1 MENMRGWYLWVP
13 VHEAWCGWGEWT
25 CCPPAARLALRSR
38 MNDRPVFHQRLP
50 YSRLERHLQAFWMWM
65 VVAQCMGGTLRG
77 GHVAAA
83 RISEEAAAPR
93 GLGSVV
99 PVTVVLGELKL
110 SLQLND
116 HELRRGDTVSV
127 VRQICFCISR
137 CGHK

>member
-1 MENMRGWYLWVP
+1 MRGWYLWVP

-65 VVAQCMGGTLRG
+65 VVAQCMGGHASRRSRCG
-77 GHVAAA
+77 CAYFG
-83 RISEEAAAPR
+83 RSRRSER
-93 GLGSVV
+93 FGLGLAVA
-99 PVTVVLGELKL
+99 LGELKL
-110 SLQLND
+110 SSQLND
-116 HELRRGDTVSV
+116 HEFRRRDTVSV
-127 VRQICFCISR
+127 VRQVCFCISR